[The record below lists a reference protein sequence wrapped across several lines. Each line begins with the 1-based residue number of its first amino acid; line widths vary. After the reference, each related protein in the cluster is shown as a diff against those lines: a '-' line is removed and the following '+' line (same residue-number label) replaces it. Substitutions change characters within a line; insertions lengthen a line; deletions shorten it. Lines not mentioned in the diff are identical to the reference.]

1 MDNIDAT
8 ENSASIGQPQVDAQ
22 LGVRVHTHATL
33 GSHTIVFQNDLT
45 PVTRRDFGILQ
56 EQILVK
62 VAASVKEVIQNEL
75 RQSPFP
81 PTMLQRGET
90 DNDEENNFADAEDGD
105 DEDDDPQQR
114 VRKVKKP
121 VQHRSSNKTFF
132 HVCSFSMLILWTQ
145 VNCSNRP

>member
-81 PTMLQRGET
+81 PIPARTAHAPDR
-90 DNDEENNFADAEDGD
+90 
-105 DEDDDPQQR
+105 R
-114 VRKVKKP
+114 VVPAREMP
-121 VQHRSSNKTFF
+121 
-132 HVCSFSMLILWTQ
+132 C
-145 VNCSNRP
+145 